1 MKKQLLKVL
10 ASFLAVVMLVSQLM
24 PATASAFSNSIA
36 QKDGIFYFM
45 AVADG
50 ECSAKPVKVNYSSG
64 DTILAAL
71 RKTKNIFV
79 LDGSKV
85 ISINDVK
92 GSYQSY
98 ANPSPSGEVDNLNA
112 NPEVLSDKLLVMSNE
127 KLTIS
132 NNLELLVKEINRY
145 ENSKLAQQYTVAVNL
160 YQGIIGDLA
169 KKIRIDSLIT
179 DYYHSLKQAIDD
191 AEGQFIGNTCLVGNV
206 LTHGSSTLAADQASV
221 EFKNIYGTS
230 FHAKAGE
237 VIPLLP
243 GVYNYIASI
252 PELGK
257 KATGSFEV
265 LPLSKDGSKT
275 DTEKQQVLNLNFP
288 GDEYWISG
296 ACFGLEDDSS
306 LTKISPVCGLKF
318 DVPVV
323 DNCADSNLFT
333 GLSWSAEALKFD
345 SAYRAVTV
353 NYRDTNDEV
362 QNKTV
367 SNSSSMTNASTALP
381 NFIPKDGRGRKQSYL
396 ATLNDVEK
404 SIVYTQEYTL
414 NLERSP
420 RTLQNV
426 QVADE
431 TSFVPISPAF
441 NPAVNNYTVTV
452 LDTNTLLKIYPTA
465 FSSYK
470 NGYRVLVNGVPVDE
484 GGFLAVPLK
493 AKGET
498 QNPIQITIRYNDES
512 KESSYFIT
520 PILAKSVEYNFS
532 IPKGSNIVV
541 KNSVG
546 GKAALTK
553 SDLKDEKIDQYSF
566 RLAEGQPYSYC
577 VTQNSYYQTLGKI
590 IAENGSKEVTV
601 DTEDHIEHFQMLEK
615 STSEPYLNYE
625 PKNKVPNKMSAT
637 IPDYATTA
645 MMKVTLKEGVTGY
658 EMNAHYI
665 SQTANIRT
673 NGISTAVNIS
683 NQTNTTLTNFIRS
696 SATNQDC
703 DLIVSKVEGEFTRQQ
718 VYKVHLKRELSL
730 SANAAPIFVNNT
742 TGNLQSVYYTPSWN
756 QNHYSGYELSVP
768 DDSKS
773 LIVTL
778 GQNGSV
784 LEEAFQDPAYKITVN
799 GVDTEKASAWT
810 AMSPLRQATI
820 PLSGTKADEK
830 IVIQLSHPSCAS
842 TKYEFKVKKVKS
854 IQMSFEIDPK
864 DARFTL
870 SDVEGSRLWPGKD
883 GKYRVLEGEEYKYV
897 LSKADY
903 VTLSDSFKADVNCTK
918 LKLSIKKA
926 SKNDKIDP
934 TIDVEWNK
942 FRGEDNNGV
951 TKRATP
957 ANAEEAQLR
966 WAYLTGGMSHVG
978 QPIVLDNY
986 VAVLKGTMLQYL
998 DPISGKLVAEGKL
1011 SSSCGVVPVFS
1022 NGMIFVPESSALQ
1035 AFNATPRPQTENDTG
1050 YTNKEVMVLDSLW
1063 VYKDPI
1069 GGAGTTPFYVKD
1081 GYIYGGWQQVR
1092 RNGAFVCLSITDED
1106 PQQTNETKEATWRW
1120 VRKKGGFYWAGAHV
1134 SDRFVVVG
1142 GEKSGEDDL
1151 VCMNTATGEVLDRLS
1166 NIFNTENRG
1175 CVSYDKGTDRYCLVT
1190 KDEFFSVRVD
1200 KDGKFYSLKRASL
1213 GGMSTSTPAIY
1224 NGRAYIGCSGNGQF
1238 QAFTGAGIMVIDVES
1253 AQPVYAMK
1261 TRGYPQSSGLIST
1274 AYMDVPHYNP
1284 QTDQMEKGFVYVYFD
1299 ENVNPGN
1306 ISYIIDKPGITA
1318 PVKSENVGGIETA
1331 PLLFAPKGAHA
1342 QYCLSSL
1349 QVDKYGTLYMKTDAG
1364 YILAIGSK
1372 IESLEVTQ
1380 NPHKTVYMPGEK
1392 FDPAGMKV
1400 YAKYLNG
1407 TKLDVTDYVTPM
1419 YEDSSGG
1426 VLNVKQSTM
1435 TLKFNNALYNNS
1447 TPNDYIDSN
1456 KNSTFDKLPRP
1467 EVAVPIVVL
1476 GDEQVRQVDEVI
1488 DMIDSIGE
1496 VGFSTDSKEKIDL
1509 ARKACAGI
1517 DPNLR
1522 PAIKNFKVLQ
1532 DAEERYDRL
1541 LIASQNKLPLSN
1553 AAEDAADRLSL
1564 SVPGSVK
1571 LNTPAKDL
1579 IQMFTLNLEELLAV
1593 ESGAPI
1599 HIGVDKKQLNRVPDT
1614 EEFMLGA
1621 TLQKKKL
1628 VEAGSV
1634 FDLSMFKKIGNLKQE
1649 HVSEL
1654 YDNQKVR
1661 IEIPIPENC
1670 RSDHRLFYLVN
1681 IHGSEVNILRDLAP
1695 EDHTKVV
1702 IETGMFSTYV
1712 LTYAWLDT
1720 KADKPLPTPTT
1731 EKIIFGDEQLKTSVR
1746 GGEVKT
1752 ASGEPAVD
1760 KKSSMVTE
1768 EKTEEIKTAD
1778 KKELDQRDDNKDE
1791 LTKNP
1796 SSITAKEDL
1805 APAGK
1810 KLALILWIS
1819 GAFVLII
1826 GGIVVFNQVKKK
1838 KFPKK

>member
-1 MKKQLLKVL
+1 MKKQFLKVL
-10 ASFLAVVMLVSQLM
+10 ASFLVFVMLVSQLV
-24 PATASAFSNSIA
+24 PATASAFTNTMPQNSGFFYLLA
-36 QKDGIFYFM
+36 VSDGTL
-45 AVADG
+45 
-50 ECSAKPVKVNYSSG
+50 SAKPVKVEYASG
-64 DTILAAL
+64 DSIMEAL
-71 RKTKNIFV
+71 KKTKNTFTTEG
-79 LDGSKV
+79 DKV
-85 ISINDVK
+85 VVINDVK
-92 GSYQSY
+92 GNYQCFINQLPDNTIS
-98 ANPSPSGEVDNLNA
+98 NLNA
-112 NPEVLSDKLLVMSNE
+112 SAEDLSDKLLVMSNE
-127 KLTIS
+127 KLTITS
-132 NNLELLVKEINRY
+132 SLELLVKEIDRY
-145 ENSKLAQQYTVAVNL
+145 ENSKLAQKYTVAINL
-160 YQGIIGDLA
+160 YHGIIGDLA
-169 KKIRIDSLIT
+169 KKITIDSLVL
-179 DYYHSLKQAIDD
+179 DYYNSLKKAIDD
-191 AEGQFIGNTCLVGNV
+191 AEGQFHGNTYSVGNV
-206 LTHGSSTLAADQASV
+206 LTQGLSTLTAEKANL
-221 EFKNIYGTS
+221 EFKNIYGSS
-230 FHAKAGE
+230 FCAKAGE
-237 VIPLLP
+237 SIQLLA
-243 GVYNYIASI
+243 GSYTYTASI

-257 KATGSFEV
+257 KATGTFEV
-265 LPLSKDGSKT
+265 LPVIKDGSKS
-275 DTEKQQVLNLNFP
+275 DSEMKQTLNVNFP
-288 GDEYWISG
+288 GDEYWLSG
-296 ACFGLEDDSS
+296 ACFGTNDESAV
-306 LTKISPVCGLKF
+306 TQIAPISGLDF
-318 DVPVV
+318 NVPVI
-323 DNCADSNLFT
+323 DNSADVHLYT
-333 GLSWSAEALKFD
+333 GISWSAEALKFD
-345 SAYRAVTV
+345 SAYRAVTIK
-353 NYRDTNDEV
+353 YTDTDSEV

-367 SNSSSMTNASTALP
+367 SNLSSMTNATTALL
-381 NFIPKDGRGRKQSYL
+381 NFIPKDGSGRKEKYI
-396 ATLNDVEK
+396 ATLNDVTK

-420 RTLQNV
+420 RTLLNLQIV
-426 QVADE
+426 DE
-431 TSFVPISPAF
+431 SGVVPISPAF
-441 NPAVNNYTVTV
+441 NPATNNYTVTV
-452 LDTNTLLKIYPTA
+452 LDTDNSLKIYPTA

-470 NGYRVLVNGVPVDE
+470 NGYRVYINGTLAEE
-484 GGFLAVPLK
+484 GGFVTVPLMPK
-493 AKGET
+493 NEAQE
-498 QNPIQITIRYNDES
+498 PIQVQIRHSDGL
-512 KESSYFIT
+512 KESSYVII
-520 PILAKSVEYNFS
+520 PIQVKSAEYEFS
-532 IPKGSNIVV
+532 IPKGASVEV

-546 GKAALTK
+546 GKATRLP
-553 SDLKDEKIDQYSF
+553 SDLTDSEADHYRFI
-566 RLAEGQPYSYC
+566 LAEGQPYSYT
-577 VTQNSYYQTLGKI
+577 VTQNSYYKTIGNL
-590 IAENGSKEVTV
+590 IAKNGSKTVTV
-601 DTEDHIEHFQMLEK
+601 DTEDHIDRFLMSEK
-615 STSEPYLNYE
+615 VTTEPYLNYE
-625 PKNKVPNKMSAT
+625 SDKKIPNKMSMT
-637 IPDYATTA
+637 IPDYFTSAL
-645 MMKVTLKEGVTGY
+645 MNVKLKDGAVGY
-658 EMNAHYI
+658 EMSAHYF
-665 SQTANIRT
+665 SQTTNTRT
-673 NGISTAVNIS
+673 DGISTSIQLT

-696 SATNQDC
+696 SGASQNC
-703 DLIVSKVEGEFTRQQ
+703 DLVVSKADGEFTRQQ
-718 VYKVHLKRELSL
+718 VYSIQLKRELSL
-730 SANAAPIFVNNT
+730 SSNTAPIFVNNT
-742 TGNLQSVYYTPSWN
+742 TGNLQSVYYSPTWN
-756 QNHYSGYELSVP
+756 RDIHSGYEISVP
-768 DDSKS
+768 DDAKS

-784 LEEAFQDPAYKITVN
+784 LEEAFKDSEYTITVN
-799 GVDTEKASAWT
+799 GVATEVASAWT
-810 AMSPLRQATI
+810 SNSPLRQATI
-820 PLSGTKADEK
+820 LLDGTKVEEK
-830 IVIQLSHPSCAS
+830 VVIQLSRPSCAT

-854 IQMSFEIDPK
+854 VKMSFEIDPQ

-883 GKYRVLEGEEYKYV
+883 GKYSVLEGAEYKYV

-903 VTLSDSFKADVNCTK
+903 VTISESFKADSNVTK
-918 LKLSIKKA
+918 LQLSIKLA
-926 SKNDKIDP
+926 SKNEKIDP

-957 ANAEEAQLR
+957 TTAENAQLR

-1022 NGMIFVPESSALQ
+1022 KGMIFVPESSVLQ

-1106 PQQTNETKEATWRW
+1106 PKQTNETKEATWRW

-1134 SDRFVVVG
+1134 SERFVVVG

-1151 VCMNTATGEVLDRLS
+1151 VCLDTVTGEVLDRLA
-1166 NIFNTENRG
+1166 NIFNSENRG

-1200 KDGKFYSLKRASL
+1200 ENGKFYSLKRASL

-1224 NGRAYIGCSGNGQF
+1224 NGRAYVGCSGNGQF

-1274 AYMDVPHYNP
+1274 AFVDVPQYNP
-1284 QTDQMEKGFVYVYFD
+1284 QTKQMEKGFVYVYFD

-1372 IESLEVTQ
+1372 IETLEVRQ
-1380 NPHKTVYMPGEK
+1380 KPHNTVYLPGEK

-1407 TKLDVTDYVTPM
+1407 TELDVTDYVTPI
-1419 YEDSSGG
+1419 YEDNSGG
-1426 VLNVKQSTM
+1426 VLNVKQSSM
-1435 TLKFNNALYNNS
+1435 TLKFNNALYNNL

-1476 GDEQVRQVDEVI
+1476 GDEQVQQVDEVVE
-1488 DMIDSIGE
+1488 MIDAIGE
-1496 VGFSTDSKEKIDL
+1496 VVFTTESKDKIDL
-1509 ARKACAGI
+1509 ARRACAAI

-1522 PAIKNFKVLQ
+1522 PAIKNFKILQ
-1532 DAEERYDRL
+1532 DANERYDRL
-1541 LIASQNKLPLSN
+1541 TIASQNKLPLSN
-1553 AAEDAADRLSL
+1553 AIDNAADRLSL

-1571 LNTPAKDL
+1571 LDTTAKDL

-1593 ESGAPI
+1593 ENGAQI
-1599 HIGVDKKQLNRVPDT
+1599 HIGVDKKQLNSVPDT
-1614 EEFMLGA
+1614 EQFMLGA

-1628 VEAGSV
+1628 VETGNV
-1634 FDLSMFKKIGNLKQE
+1634 FDLSMFKKVGSLKQE
-1649 HVSEL
+1649 RVSEL

-1661 IEIPIPENC
+1661 IEIPIPENY
-1670 RSDHRLFYLVN
+1670 RSKNRLFYLVN
-1681 IHGSEVNILRDLAP
+1681 IHGAEVNILRDLVP
-1695 EDHTKVV
+1695 EDSTKVV
-1702 IETGMFSTYV
+1702 VETGMFSTYV

-1720 KADKPLPTPTT
+1720 NSDKPLPTSTT
-1731 EKIIFGDEQLKTSVR
+1731 ENLSFGSELLKISAKS
-1746 GGEVKT
+1746 GEVKPISNESSL
-1752 ASGEPAVD
+1752 AQKSPA
-1760 KKSSMVTE
+1760 VTE
-1768 EKTEEIKTAD
+1768 EKTEEIKVAD
-1778 KKELDQRDDNKDE
+1778 RKESDERDDDKDE

-1796 SSITAKEDL
+1796 SLITAKEDL
-1805 APAGK
+1805 APAGE

-1819 GAFVLII
+1819 GAFVFAI
-1826 GGIVVFNQVKKK
+1826 GGIVVFQTVRKR